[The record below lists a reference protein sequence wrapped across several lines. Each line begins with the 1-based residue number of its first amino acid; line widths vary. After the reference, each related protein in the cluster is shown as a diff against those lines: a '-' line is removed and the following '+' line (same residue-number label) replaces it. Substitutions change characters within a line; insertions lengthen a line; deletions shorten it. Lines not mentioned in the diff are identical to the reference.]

1 MARLYHGQL
10 VILSHLCLFFVFF
23 CFVFFVLFHFVFYF
37 CWIIKHFVLFLFD
50 LDCFFPILCLFVCLF
65 VCWLVSFCSIFE
77 FLFLF
82 VPFNCFFYLFLIF
95 LSFLLTLL
103 TYTFIYSFI
112 PPIHV
117 QTVETWLS
125 RTGCWGEVCRWTHAV
140 WNRQVRISPWLNRS
154 SYLLSDRAGGNT
166 EPVKMG
172 ADSVCLGNT
181 CTHNGA
187 APLTSLWRIA

>member
-1 MARLYHGQL
+1 MFIFA
-10 VILSHLCLFFVFF
+10 C
-23 CFVFFVLFHFVFYF
+23 LFHFVCFYF
-37 CWIIKHFVLFLFD
+37 CWIIKHFLFLFYFV
-50 LDCFFPILCLFVCLF
+50 CFFPFLCLFVCLF
-65 VCWLVSFCSIFE
+65 VCWLVSFCFCLFLLIV
-77 FLFLF
+77 FLFISY
-82 VPFNCFFYLFLIF
+82 VLIF

-140 WNRQVRISPWLNRS
+140 WNRQVRISLWLNRS